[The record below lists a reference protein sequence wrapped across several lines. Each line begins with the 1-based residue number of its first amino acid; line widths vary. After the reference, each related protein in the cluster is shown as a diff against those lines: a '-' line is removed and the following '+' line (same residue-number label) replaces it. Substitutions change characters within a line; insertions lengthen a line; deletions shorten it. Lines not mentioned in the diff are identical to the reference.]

1 MERDGAHS
9 AQGVQCVCPGWAAA
23 WGSPSTAGTAGSG
36 LQEAALLSY
45 IQLMA
50 SPCHRHPPSSACGLS
65 TPPCPRQVPG
75 SSTGSWRQ
83 NRSEPLRLGIHGW
96 GSLSPARRME
106 QARPQCLPTAV
117 RGAQALH
124 GWRWAAGEGL
134 AGGAWV
140 RPC

>member
-65 TPPCPRQVPG
+65 TPPAPAKCRAAA
-75 SSTGSWRQ
+75 
-83 NRSEPLRLGIHGW
+83 LG
-96 GSLSPARRME
+96 
-106 QARPQCLPTAV
+106 
-117 RGAQALH
+117 
-124 GWRWAAGEGL
+124 
-134 AGGAWV
+134 AGGKTEV
-140 RPC
+140 SP